1 MLLTV
6 TDLGVFANFQ
16 KNQNIKFKLVVS
28 PRLRIPELLQ
38 PGGLVVTSKHYW
50 GLLHKDLLWKGIGLL
65 FSMGVGLSK
74 NLDFVKNGIWKSITI
89 YLQEEPVFLNFGG
102 IVTFLM
108 LVPFK
113 SIDTNE
119 LLKKTVPQNMGYWQT
134 NQKLKKKVS
143 CFKVA
148 LG

>member
-1 MLLTV
+1 MERYWVAFLYGCRTFEKPGFRQKRNLEKYNH
-6 TDLGVFANFQ
+6 LFARRTRFF
-16 KNQNIKFKLVVS
+16 KFW
-28 PRLRIPELLQ
+28 R
-38 PGGLVVTSKHYW
+38 H
-50 GLLHKDLLWKGIGLL
+50 
-65 FSMGVGLSK
+65 
-74 NLDFVKNGIWKSITI
+74 
-89 YLQEEPVFLNFGG
+89 FL
-102 IVTFLM
+102 VTFLM